1 MYFNWETILEKHS
14 FILHEYDQCPQTIAV
29 LMVKDDR
36 SLLGLPLDGYTGGVG
51 GRKDRLL
58 TQRTI
63 SQLAISYGRGKVT
76 QIVMKLATSP
86 SEMSGL
92 THQSWLWLIHHVR
105 EDQYLD
111 WNILAGYSLHPVN
124 AVIDYE

>member
-1 MYFNWETILEKHS
+1 
-14 FILHEYDQCPQTIAV
+14 
-29 LMVKDDR
+29 MVKDDR

-76 QIVMKLATSP
+76 QIVMKLATWP
-86 SEMSGL
+86 SEMSGSTL
-92 THQSWLWLIHHVR
+92 GSRLLDSPVMVMAHTSYTR
-105 EDQYLD
+105 DQYLD
-111 WNILAGYSLHPVN
+111 WNAGYSLHPVN

>member
-1 MYFNWETILEKHS
+1 MS
-14 FILHEYDQCPQTIAV
+14 SIAV
-29 LMVKDDR
+29 LTVKDDR

-58 TQRTI
+58 TQLTI

-86 SEMSGL
+86 SEMSGWTL
-92 THQSWLWLIHHVR
+92 GSPLLDSPHHVR
-105 EDQYLD
+105 ETSILIGMLD
-111 WNILAGYSLHPVN
+111 IPYIP
-124 AVIDYE
+124 